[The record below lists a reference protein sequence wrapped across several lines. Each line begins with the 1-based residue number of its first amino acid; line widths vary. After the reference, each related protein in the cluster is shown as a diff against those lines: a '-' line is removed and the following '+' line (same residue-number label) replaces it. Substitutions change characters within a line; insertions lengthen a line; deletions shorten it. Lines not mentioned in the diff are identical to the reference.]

1 MSKLVAAAV
10 TLLAAS
16 MVAAGGSPDC
26 AIRPKNVKGG
36 RALRALARISEPA
49 ALRTA
54 FRTIK
59 HTDIVSVVSSEL
71 EVERG
76 CLVWSF
82 DLSVPGI
89 PGIREVQV
97 DAGDGKVL
105 SSEREVARQEAA
117 ERKKDAGPRH

>member
-1 MSKLVAAAV
+1 VPKYMFATA
-10 TLLAAS
+10 TLLAVTMAAAS
-16 MVAAGGSPDC
+16 ETPDC
-26 AIRPKNVKGG
+26 VIRPKNVKGG
-36 RALRALARISEPA
+36 RALRAMARISEPV

-54 FRTIK
+54 FGTIK
-59 HTDIVSVVSSEL
+59 HTDVVFVVSSEL

-89 PGIREVQV
+89 SGIHEVQV

-105 SSEREVARQEAA
+105 SSEREDARQEAA
-117 ERKKDAGPRH
+117 ERKKDASPRH

>member
-1 MSKLVAAAV
+1 MFGHMIAIAALLSAS
-10 TLLAAS
+10 LAATK
-16 MVAAGGSPDC
+16 GPPDC
-26 AIRPKNVKGG
+26 VVHPKSGTKS
-36 RALRALARISEPA
+36 RALRAIARISEPV

-54 FRTIK
+54 IGTIK
-59 HTDIVSVVSSEL
+59 HTDVVSVLNSEL

-105 SSEREVARQEAA
+105 SSEREDAKQEAA
-117 ERKKDAGPRH
+117 ERKKDATPKH

>member
-1 MSKLVAAAV
+1 MSKHLVSAV

-16 MVAAGGSPDC
+16 IALAGESPDC
-26 AIRPKNVKGG
+26 IVRPKSGTSS
-36 RALRALARISEPA
+36 RTLRSMARISEPV

-54 FRTIK
+54 IGTIK
-59 HTDIVSVVSSEL
+59 NTDVVFVGASEL

-89 PGIREVQV
+89 PGIQEVQV
-97 DAGDGKVL
+97 DAGSGKVL
-105 SSEREVARQEAA
+105 SSEHEDAKQEAA
-117 ERKKDAGPRH
+117 ERKSAGSKH

>member
-1 MSKLVAAAV
+1 MFKRMVVTVTLVAAN
-10 TLLAAS
+10 

-26 AIRPKNVKGG
+26 AVRPKNGTSS

-54 FRTIK
+54 FGTIK

-89 PGIREVQV
+89 PGIHEVQV

-105 SSEREVARQEAA
+105 SSEREDARQEAA
-117 ERKKDAGPRH
+117 ERKKDASPKH

>member
-1 MSKLVAAAV
+1 MLKRMVVAAALVV
-10 TLLAAS
+10 TNIA
-16 MVAAGGSPDC
+16 AAGGSPDC
-26 AIRPKNVKGG
+26 TVRPKNATSR

-54 FRTIK
+54 FGTIK
-59 HTDIVSVVSSEL
+59 HTDIVTVVSSEL

-89 PGIREVQV
+89 PGIHEVQV

-105 SSEREVARQEAA
+105 SSEREDAKQEAA
-117 ERKKDAGPRH
+117 ERKKDANPRH

>member
-1 MSKLVAAAV
+1 MLNCMVVAATLVV
-10 TLLAAS
+10 TNIA
-16 MVAAGGSPDC
+16 AAGGSPDC
-26 AIRPKNVKGG
+26 AVRPKKVAKG
-36 RALRALARISEPA
+36 RALRAMARISEPA

-54 FRTIK
+54 IGTIK
-59 HTDIVSVVSSEL
+59 HTDVVSVVSSEL

-89 PGIREVQV
+89 PGIQEVQV

-105 SSEREVARQEAA
+105 SSEREDLKQEAA
-117 ERKKDAGPRH
+117 ERKKESGPTQ

>member
-1 MSKLVAAAV
+1 MFKRMVVAAALVAAN
-10 TLLAAS
+10 

-54 FRTIK
+54 FGTIK

-89 PGIREVQV
+89 PGIHEVQV

-105 SSEREVARQEAA
+105 SSEREDPRQEDA
-117 ERKKDAGPRH
+117 ERKKDASPKH

>member
-1 MSKLVAAAV
+1 MFKRMVVTVTLVAAN
-10 TLLAAS
+10 
-16 MVAAGGSPDC
+16 MVAGGSPDC
-26 AIRPKNVKGG
+26 AIHPKNVKGG
-36 RALRALARISEPA
+36 RALRAMARISEPA

-89 PGIREVQV
+89 PGIHEVQV

-105 SSEREVARQEAA
+105 SSEREDARQEAA
-117 ERKKDAGPRH
+117 ERKKEASPKH

>member
-1 MSKLVAAAV
+1 MLKPMVVAAALVV
-10 TLLAAS
+10 TNIA
-16 MVAAGGSPDC
+16 AAGGSPDC

-54 FRTIK
+54 FGTIK

-89 PGIREVQV
+89 PGIHEVQV

-105 SSEREVARQEAA
+105 SSEREDAKQEAA
-117 ERKKDAGPRH
+117 ERKKDAGPKH

>member
-1 MSKLVAAAV
+1 MLKRMVVAAALVV
-10 TLLAAS
+10 TNIA
-16 MVAAGGSPDC
+16 AAGGSPDC
-26 AIRPKNVKGG
+26 AIHPKNVKGG

-89 PGIREVQV
+89 PGIHEVQV

-105 SSEREVARQEAA
+105 FSEREDARQEAA
-117 ERKKDAGPRH
+117 ERKKDASSKH